1 LNNVEFEIPFVLG
14 LVSLFSP
21 FLGMI
26 FTLAYCG
33 KILSQTAVRQ
43 LLALLA
49 YILTMAAIAVFDNSP
64 AVWLNAA
71 DSIIGTGLG
80 CLVFVLILRRCQ
92 KLTLALTILLL
103 VQIGY
108 YLLRSWMF
116 APAIQALSLQLKP
129 VYEMYLERMPKLDFN
144 TDAISWIQS
153 FLLRYQTAIWG
164 SFQILAVFL
173 GFMLFNKYSANKQK
187 IRYIKFP
194 YEVVYLMIAALML
207 TLIPTTRTWG
217 LNALVCMSMFYL
229 IQGTAVLSFVWGD
242 YFARVKL
249 MRTLLITAV
258 IVNYPILILIALV
271 GIIDN
276 WFDFRKLNLM
286 EEKHESD
293 PD

>member
-1 LNNVEFEIPFVLG
+1 
-14 LVSLFSP
+14 
-21 FLGMI
+21 MI

-33 KILSQTAVRQ
+33 KILSQTPIRQ

-49 YILTMAAIAVFDNSP
+49 YILTMAAIAVYDNSP
-64 AVWLNAA
+64 AVWLNVT
-71 DSIIGTGLG
+71 DSIIGIGLG
-80 CLVFVLILRRCQ
+80 CLIFILILRRNQ
-92 KLTLALTILLL
+92 KLNLALTVLLL
-103 VQIGY
+103 VQVGY

-116 APAIQALSLQLKP
+116 FPAIQALSLQSKP

-144 TDAISWIQS
+144 ADAITWIQN
-153 FLLRYQTAIWG
+153 FMLKYQAAIWG

-173 GFMLFNKYSANKQK
+173 GFMLFNKHSFYKRS

-194 YEVVYLMIAALML
+194 YEVVYLMIAALVL

-217 LNALVCMSMFYL
+217 LNALICMSVFYL
-229 IQGTAVLSFVWGD
+229 IQGTAVLSFVWGG

-249 MRTLLITAV
+249 MRTLLIIAV
-258 IVNYPILILIALV
+258 IINYPILILIALV

-276 WFDFRKLNLM
+276 WFDFRKLNIM